1 MQTNELTLKPL
12 LFKNYF
18 DKLFWKVDFIITKN
32 SNING
37 LASLTFLINQ
47 VPKNGHCFVDQY
59 NGTSLSTTFNIKCL
73 NWIDIDGSI
82 ERYEFFAT
90 YSGNENPIAL
100 NYNSNGDLYIQ
111 LPQGPDY
118 DSYKL
123 YLFVNIIDDTYG
135 VTVYNIVKPVTVM
148 PNVNLANNLAASIAS
163 NDPDSSFLQNINSRN
178 LNLVAKNVIALTSVF
193 NIQSLSTPTATAS
206 TDISTNTTTN
216 AENDQK
222 AALREFLIGKVAELS
237 VSDMSSIKVIA
248 SALSSASANTD
259 QISRNAAVC
268 KNLFK
273 NKKILFNSNKLILK
287 ELSISKSS
295 EIVSYLNTMSSK
307 ITFDDLKQGLNGIF
321 ETIGNSL
328 IVYDIFFMIK

>member
-1 MQTNELTLKPL
+1 LKPL

-47 VPKNGHCFVDQY
+47 VPKNGQCFVDQY
-59 NGTSLSTTFNIKCL
+59 NGISLSTTFNIKCFD
-73 NWIDIDGSI
+73 WIDTDGSI

-100 NYNSNGDLYIQ
+100 NYNSNGDLLIQ

-118 DSYKL
+118 DFYKL

-135 VTVYNIVKPVTVM
+135 VTVYNITQPVTVM
-148 PNVNLANNLAASIAS
+148 PNDNLANNLAASIAS
-163 NDPDSSFLQNINSRN
+163 NDPNSPFLQDLNSGN
-178 LNLVAKNVIALTSVF
+178 LNLVAKNVIALSSVF
-193 NIQSLSTPTATAS
+193 NIQSLSTSTATTS
-206 TDISTNTTTN
+206 TTTITN
-216 AENDQK
+216 AENDKK

-268 KNLFK
+268 KNLYL
-273 NKKILFNSNKLILK
+273 KIKC
-287 ELSISKSS
+287 
-295 EIVSYLNTMSSK
+295 
-307 ITFDDLKQGLNGIF
+307 
-321 ETIGNSL
+321 
-328 IVYDIFFMIK
+328 